1 MSMMVTMEAVEAML
15 ATADQLG
22 EVPEEIEKE
31 LSRLRD
37 VYEENESGL
46 GHHSA
51 SIGSLIEEVEEIGRE
66 GKNPVLI
73 LSLKLQKSAL
83 VRQMHIENDVYQSEK
98 GRSR

>member
-1 MSMMVTMEAVEAML
+1 MDTMKVTPEAVEAML
-15 ATADQLG
+15 NTADQLG

-31 LSRLRD
+31 LSCLRD
-37 VYEENESGL
+37 VYEETEDGL
-46 GHHSA
+46 GNHSA

-66 GKNPVLI
+66 GKNPILI

-83 VRQMHIENDVYQSEK
+83 IRQMHIENDVYQS